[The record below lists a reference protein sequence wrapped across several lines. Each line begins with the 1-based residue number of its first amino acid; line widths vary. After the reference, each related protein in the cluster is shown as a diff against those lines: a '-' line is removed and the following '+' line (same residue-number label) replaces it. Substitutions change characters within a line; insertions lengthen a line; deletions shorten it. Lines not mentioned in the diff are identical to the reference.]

1 MSAVLWIAVLDKRIM
16 AVGTYYLND
25 PHAPKPNSP
34 TRIGTNV
41 LLEWDRKLLL
51 ERRWDCGHWGLPGGR
66 LRKGEAYATGISR
79 EVREELGIY
88 LPENAFRK
96 IKVFDDDR
104 IAAYA
109 DGTVWR
115 MVIILFHAK
124 LDRAPCLTISRE
136 STELRFFSPE
146 EIKTIEIVTTHRD
159 LVEYWNSS
167 GSNQFSGNHSV

>member
-1 MSAVLWIAVLDKRIM
+1 M

-25 PHAPKPNSP
+25 PNAPKPNSP

-41 LLEWDRKLLL
+41 LLEWNSKLLL
-51 ERRWDCGHWGLPGGR
+51 ERRWDCGFWGLPGGR

-88 LPENAFRK
+88 LPENAFHQ
-96 IKVFDDDR
+96 IKVCDDNR

-115 MVIILFHAK
+115 MIIILFYAK
-124 LDRAPCLTISRE
+124 LDYEPQLHISKE

-146 EIKTIEIVTTHRD
+146 EIKTIEIVTTHKD
-159 LVEYWNSS
+159 LINCWRANYTE
-167 GSNQFSGNHSV
+167 

>member
-1 MSAVLWIAVLDKRIM
+1 M

-25 PHAPKPNSP
+25 PNAPKPNSP
-34 TRIGTNV
+34 IRMGTNV

-51 ERRWDCGHWGLPGGR
+51 ERRWDCGFWGLPGGR

-88 LPENAFRK
+88 LPENAFVQ
-96 IKVFDDDR
+96 IKVCDDDR

-124 LDRAPCLTISRE
+124 LDREPRLCISKE

-146 EIKTIEIVTTHRD
+146 ELKTAAIVATHKD
-159 LVEYWNSS
+159 LVEYWQSY
-167 GSNQFSGNHSV
+167 FSEEQL

>member
-1 MSAVLWIAVLDKRIM
+1 MSI
-16 AVGTYYLND
+16 GTYYLND

-41 LLEWDRKLLL
+41 LLEWNGKLLL
-51 ERRWDCGHWGLPGGR
+51 ERRWDCGFWGLPGGR

-88 LPENAFRK
+88 LPENAFRQ
-96 IKVFDDDR
+96 IKVCDDDR

-115 MVIILFHAK
+115 MIIILFHAR
-124 LDRAPCLTISRE
+124 LDHEPRLRISKE
-136 STELRFFSPE
+136 STDLRFFSPE
-146 EIKTIEIVTTHRD
+146 DLKEIEIVSTHQD
-159 LVEYWNSS
+159 LVTYWDLF
-167 GSNQFSGNHSV
+167 GQG